1 MAARAVII
9 GGGVVG
15 CVTAIKLKESGY
27 DVTVV
32 DKSFVGEESSAA
44 GAGIIFP
51 LMPWNYESKV
61 YQLCSG
67 ASAFYKNLSEKLIQ
81 GGFGD
86 PEFIESGMICIEP
99 SDKKE
104 IVQWAKKNNFKINEC
119 LFNNRPSFELVNVAQ
134 INPKKLMISLKHYIS
149 DLGVRLI
156 ENCNLKQIQR
166 KSNYINGWPTDNN
179 GLIEGDIFII
189 TAGAWSSNIIN
200 NGKVEIY
207 PVRGQLIKFKK
218 PSIKLDK
225 ILYSENFYLLQRKC
239 GAIVAGST
247 IENVGFDNTT
257 TIQAAYDLK
266 EKTISLVPELKDSK
280 PCEQWAGLRPGIKN
294 NIPLIKMDRF
304 HKNIYINS
312 GHYRYGITMA
322 PKSADE
328 ILKLIQV

>member
-1 MAARAVII
+1 VAVRAVII

-51 LMPWNYESKV
+51 LLPWNYEPRV
-61 YQLCSG
+61 YQLCAG
-67 ASAFYKNLSEKLIQ
+67 ASGFYKNLSEKLIK

-99 SDKKE
+99 PDKKE
-104 IVQWAKKNNFKINEC
+104 IMQWSKKNDFKINKC
-119 LFNNRPSFELVNVAQ
+119 FFNNRTSFELDNVAQ
-134 INPKKLMISLKHYIS
+134 INPKKLMTSLKHYIS
-149 DLGVRLI
+149 GLGIKLI
-156 ENCNLKQIQR
+156 ENCNLKKIQ
-166 KSNYINGWPTDNN
+166 KNSDYLNGWPTENN
-179 GLIEGDIFII
+179 KLIQGDVFII
-189 TAGAWSSNIIN
+189 TAGAWSSHIIN
-200 NGKVEIY
+200 NGKEEIY

-218 PSIKLDK
+218 PSIKLNK

-247 IENVGFDNTT
+247 IENVGFNNTT
-257 TIQAAYDLK
+257 TFQAAYELK
-266 EKTISLVPELKDSK
+266 EKTISLIPELKESK
-280 PCEQWAGLRPGIKN
+280 PFEQWAGLRPGIKN
-294 NIPLIKMDRF
+294 NIPLIKTHNF
-304 HKNIYINS
+304 HKNIFINS

-328 ILKLIQV
+328 ILKLI

>member
-1 MAARAVII
+1 VAVRAVII
-9 GGGVVG
+9 GGGIVG
-15 CVTAIKLKESGY
+15 CITAIKLKENGY
-27 DVTVV
+27 DVTVL
-32 DKSFVGEESSAA
+32 DKSVVGEESSAA
-44 GAGIIFP
+44 GAGILFP

-67 ASAFYKNLSEKLIQ
+67 ASDFYKNLSEKLII

-99 SDKKE
+99 SDKSE
-104 IVQWAKKNNFKINEC
+104 IVQWAIKNNFKINES
-119 LFNNRPSFELVNVAQ
+119 LFNNRPSFELENVSQ
-134 INPKKLMISLKHYIS
+134 LNPKKLMISLKHYMKA
-149 DLGVRLI
+149 LGIKLI
-156 ENCNLKQIQR
+156 ENCNLKKIQR
-166 KSNYINGWPTDNN
+166 KSNYLNGWATIEND
-179 GLIEGDIFII
+179 LIEGDIFII
-189 TAGAWSSNIIN
+189 TAGAWSSQIIN
-200 NGKVEIY
+200 NNADEIY
-207 PVRGQLIKFKK
+207 PVRGQLIKFKNT
-218 PSIKLDK
+218 SINLDK

-266 EKTISLVPELKDSK
+266 EKTISLVPELKELE
-280 PCEQWAGLRPGIKN
+280 PYEQWAGLRPGIKN
-294 NIPLIKMDRF
+294 NIPLIKMDKF

-328 ILKLIQV
+328 ILKLI

>member
-1 MAARAVII
+1 VAVRAVII

-15 CVTAIKLKESGY
+15 CITAIKLKENGY

-32 DKSFVGEESSAA
+32 DKSVVGEESSAA
-44 GAGIIFP
+44 GAGILFP
-51 LMPWNYESKV
+51 LMPWNYASKV

-67 ASAFYKNLSEKLIQ
+67 SSGFYKNLSKKLIN

-86 PEFIESGMICIEP
+86 PEFIESRMICIEP
-99 SDKKE
+99 SDKKG

-119 LFNNRPSFELVNVAQ
+119 LFNNRPSFELENVAQ
-134 INPKKLMISLKHYIS
+134 LNPKKLMISLKHYIKA
-149 DLGVRLI
+149 LGIKLI
-156 ENCNLKQIQR
+156 ENCNLKKIQK
-166 KSNYINGWPTDNN
+166 KSNYLKGWPTKNN
-179 GLIEGDIFII
+179 NLIEGDIFII
-189 TAGAWSSNIIN
+189 TAGAWSSQIIN
-200 NGKVEIY
+200 NEKDEIY

-218 PSIKLDK
+218 SNIKLDK

-266 EKTISLVPELKDSK
+266 EKTINLIPELKELE
-280 PCEQWAGLRPGIKN
+280 PYEQWAGLRPGIKN

-304 HKNIYINS
+304 YKNIYINS

-322 PKSADE
+322 PKSAEE
-328 ILKLIQV
+328 ILKLI

>member
-1 MAARAVII
+1 VAARAVII

-67 ASAFYKNLSEKLIQ
+67 ALGFYKNLSEKLIN
-81 GGFGD
+81 GGYGD

-99 SDKKE
+99 PDKKE
-104 IVQWAKKNNFKINEC
+104 IVQWAKKNNFKINKC
-119 LFNNRPSFELVNVAQ
+119 FFNSRPSFEFANVAQ
-134 INPKKLMISLKHYIS
+134 LNPKKLMISLRHYIEG
-149 DLGVRLI
+149 LGIKLI
-156 ENCNLKQIQR
+156 ENCNLKKIQK
-166 KSNYINGWPTDNN
+166 KSNYLNGWPTDNN
-179 GLIEGDIFII
+179 DLIEGDIFII
-189 TAGAWSSNIIN
+189 TAGAWSSHIIN
-200 NGKVEIY
+200 NDKDEIY

-218 PSIKLDK
+218 PSIILDK
-225 ILYSENFYLLQRKC
+225 ILYSKNFYLLQRKC
-239 GAIVAGST
+239 GSIVAGST

-257 TIQAAYDLK
+257 TFQAAKELK
-266 EKTISLVPELKDSK
+266 EKTINLIPELKEFE
-280 PCEQWAGLRPGIKN
+280 PYEQWAGLRPGVKN
-294 NIPLIKMDRF
+294 NIPLIKRDSI

>member
-1 MAARAVII
+1 MAVRAVII
-9 GGGVVG
+9 GGGIVG
-15 CVTAIKLKESGY
+15 CITAIKLKENGY

-32 DKSFVGEESSAA
+32 DKSVVGEESSAA
-44 GAGIIFP
+44 GAGILFP

-67 ASAFYKNLSEKLIQ
+67 ASGFYKNLSENLII

-99 SDKKE
+99 SDKRG
-104 IVQWAKKNNFKINEC
+104 IMQWAIKNNFKINES
-119 LFNNRPSFELVNVAQ
+119 LFNNRPSFEIENVAQ
-134 INPKKLMISLKHYIS
+134 LNPKKLMVSIRLYIKA
-149 DLGVRLI
+149 LGIKLI
-156 ENCNLKQIQR
+156 ENCNLKKIQN
-166 KSNYINGWPTDNN
+166 KSNYLNGWPTDEND
-179 GLIEGDIFII
+179 LIEGDIFII
-189 TAGAWSSNIIN
+189 TAGAWSSQIIN
-200 NGKVEIY
+200 NNVDEIY

-218 PSIKLDK
+218 TSINLDK
-225 ILYSENFYLLQRKC
+225 ILFSKNFYLLQRKC

-266 EKTISLVPELKDSK
+266 EKTISLVPELKELE
-280 PCEQWAGLRPGIKN
+280 PYEQWAGLRPGIKN
-294 NIPLIKMDRF
+294 NIPLIKMDKL

-328 ILKLIQV
+328 ILKLI

>member
-1 MAARAVII
+1 MAVRAVII

-15 CVTAIKLKESGY
+15 CITAIKLKENGY

-32 DKSFVGEESSAA
+32 DKSVVGEESSAA
-44 GAGIIFP
+44 GAGILFP

-67 ASAFYKNLSEKLIQ
+67 ASVFYKNLSKKLII

-99 SDKKE
+99 SDKGGIE
-104 IVQWAKKNNFKINEC
+104 QWAIKNNFKINES
-119 LFNNRPSFELVNVAQ
+119 LFNNRPSFELENVAQ
-134 INPKKLMISLKHYIS
+134 LNPKKLMISLKCYIKA
-149 DLGVRLI
+149 LGIKLI
-156 ENCNLKQIQR
+156 ENCNLKKIQK
-166 KSNYINGWPTDNN
+166 KSNYLNGWPTDEND
-179 GLIEGDIFII
+179 LIEGDIFII
-189 TAGAWSSNIIN
+189 TAGAWSSQIIN
-200 NGKVEIY
+200 NNANEIY

-218 PSIKLDK
+218 TSIKLDK
-225 ILYSENFYLLQRKC
+225 ILFSENFYLLQRKC
-239 GAIVAGST
+239 GAIIAGST

-257 TIQAAYDLK
+257 TIQAAYELK
-266 EKTISLVPELKDSK
+266 EKTISLVPELKELE
-280 PCEQWAGLRPGIKN
+280 PYEQWAGLRPGIKN
-294 NIPLIKMDRF
+294 NIPLIKMDKF

-328 ILKLIQV
+328 ILKLI

>member
-1 MAARAVII
+1 VSARAVII

-15 CVTAIKLKESGY
+15 CITAIKLKESGY

-51 LMPWNYESKV
+51 LLPWNYEPRV

-67 ASAFYKNLSEKLIQ
+67 ASGFYKNLSEKLIK

-104 IVQWAKKNNFKINEC
+104 IVQWAKKNNFKIKEC
-119 LFNNRPSFELVNVAQ
+119 FYNNSPSCELVNVAQ
-134 INPKKLMISLKHYIS
+134 INPKKLMISLKNYIS
-149 DLGVRLI
+149 ELGIKLI
-156 ENCNLKQIQR
+156 EKCNLQKIQ
-166 KSNYINGWPTDNN
+166 KNFNYSNGWPTDNN
-179 GLIEGDIFII
+179 DLIEGDIFIV

-200 NGKVEIY
+200 NGKKEIY

-218 PSIKLDK
+218 SSIKLDK

-257 TIQAAYDLK
+257 TIQAAFELK
-266 EKTISLVPELKDSK
+266 EKTISLIPELKESK
-280 PCEQWAGLRPGIKN
+280 PFEQWAGLRPGIKN
-294 NIPLIKMDRF
+294 NIPLIKMDKF
-304 HKNIYINS
+304 HKNIFINS

-328 ILKLIQV
+328 ILKLI

>member
-1 MAARAVII
+1 MAVRAVII

-15 CVTAIKLKESGY
+15 CITAIKLKENGY

-32 DKSFVGEESSAA
+32 DKSLVGEESSAA
-44 GAGIIFP
+44 GAGILFP
-51 LMPWNYESKV
+51 LMPWNYDSKV

-67 ASAFYKNLSEKLIQ
+67 ASGFYKNLSEKLII

-99 SDKKE
+99 SHKRG
-104 IVQWAKKNNFKINEC
+104 IVQWAIKNNFKINES
-119 LFNNRPSFELVNVAQ
+119 LFNNRPSFELENVAQ
-134 INPKKLMISLKHYIS
+134 LNPKKLMISLKHYIKE
-149 DLGVRLI
+149 LGIKLI
-156 ENCNLKQIQR
+156 ENCNLSKIQK
-166 KSNYINGWPTDNN
+166 KSNYLKGWPTKNN
-179 GLIEGDIFII
+179 NLIEGDIFII
-189 TAGAWSSNIIN
+189 TAGAWSSQIIN
-200 NGKVEIY
+200 NEQNEIY

-218 PSIKLDK
+218 SNIKLDK
-225 ILYSENFYLLQRKC
+225 ILYSENFYLLQRNC

-266 EKTISLVPELKDSK
+266 EKTISLIPELKELE
-280 PCEQWAGLRPGIKN
+280 PYEQWAGLRPGIKN

-304 HKNIYINS
+304 YKNIYINS

-322 PKSADE
+322 PKSAEE
-328 ILKLIQV
+328 ILKLI

>member
-1 MAARAVII
+1 MAVRAVII
-9 GGGVVG
+9 GGGIVG
-15 CVTAIKLKESGY
+15 CITAIKLKENGY

-32 DKSFVGEESSAA
+32 DKSVVGEESSAA
-44 GAGIIFP
+44 GAGILFP

-67 ASAFYKNLSEKLIQ
+67 ASGFYKNLSENLII

-99 SDKKE
+99 SDKRG
-104 IVQWAKKNNFKINEC
+104 IMQWAIKNNFKINES
-119 LFNNRPSFELVNVAQ
+119 LFNNRPSFEIENVAQ
-134 INPKKLMISLKHYIS
+134 LNPKKLMVSIRLYIKA
-149 DLGVRLI
+149 LGIKLI
-156 ENCNLKQIQR
+156 ENCNLKKIQN
-166 KSNYINGWPTDNN
+166 KSNYLNGWPTDEND
-179 GLIEGDIFII
+179 LIEGDIFII
-189 TAGAWSSNIIN
+189 TAGAWSSQIIN
-200 NGKVEIY
+200 NNVDEIY

-218 PSIKLDK
+218 TSINLDK
-225 ILYSENFYLLQRKC
+225 ILFSKNFYLLQRKC

-266 EKTISLVPELKDSK
+266 EKTISLVPELKELE
-280 PCEQWAGLRPGIKN
+280 PIEQWAGLRPGIKN
-294 NIPLIKMDRF
+294 NIPLIKMDKF

-328 ILKLIQV
+328 ILKLI

>member
-1 MAARAVII
+1 VAVRAVII
-9 GGGVVG
+9 GGGIVG
-15 CVTAIKLKESGY
+15 CITAIKLKENGY

-32 DKSFVGEESSAA
+32 DKSVVGEESSAA
-44 GAGIIFP
+44 GAGILFP

-67 ASAFYKNLSEKLIQ
+67 ASGFYKNLSENLII

-99 SDKKE
+99 SDKRG
-104 IVQWAKKNNFKINEC
+104 IMQWAIKNNFKINES
-119 LFNNRPSFELVNVAQ
+119 LFNNRPSFEIENVAQ
-134 INPKKLMISLKHYIS
+134 LNPKKLMVSIRLYIKA
-149 DLGVRLI
+149 LGIKLI
-156 ENCNLKQIQR
+156 ENCNLKKIQN
-166 KSNYINGWPTDNN
+166 KSNYLNGWPTDEND
-179 GLIEGDIFII
+179 LIEGDIFII
-189 TAGAWSSNIIN
+189 TAGAWSSQIIN
-200 NGKVEIY
+200 NNVDEIY

-218 PSIKLDK
+218 TSINLDK
-225 ILYSENFYLLQRKC
+225 ILFSKNFYLLQRKC

-266 EKTISLVPELKDSK
+266 EKTISLVPELKELE
-280 PCEQWAGLRPGIKN
+280 PIEQWAGLRPGIKN
-294 NIPLIKMDRF
+294 NIPLIKMDKF

-328 ILKLIQV
+328 ILKLI

>member
-1 MAARAVII
+1 VAVRAVII

-32 DKSFVGEESSAA
+32 DKSVVGEESSAA

-51 LMPWNYESKV
+51 LMPWNYEARV

-67 ASAFYKNLSEKLIQ
+67 ALEFYKDLSKKLIK

-104 IVQWAKKNNFKINEC
+104 IMQWAKKNNFKINKC
-119 LFNNRPSFELVNVAQ
+119 FFNNRPSFELANVAQ
-134 INPKKLMISLKHYIS
+134 LNPKKLMISLKHYIEG
-149 DLGVRLI
+149 LGIKLI
-156 ENCNLKQIQR
+156 ENCNLKKIQK
-166 KSNYINGWPTDNN
+166 KSNYLNGWPTDNN
-179 GLIEGDIFII
+179 DLIEGDIFII
-189 TAGAWSSNIIN
+189 TAGAWSSHIIN
-200 NGKVEIY
+200 NDIEEIY

-218 PSIKLDK
+218 TSTMLDK
-225 ILYSENFYLLQRKC
+225 ILYSKNFYLLQRKC
-239 GAIVAGST
+239 GSIVAGST
-247 IENVGFDNTT
+247 IENVGFNNTT
-257 TIQAAYDLK
+257 TFQAAKELK
-266 EKTISLVPELKDSK
+266 EKTINLIPELKEIE
-280 PCEQWAGLRPGIKN
+280 PYEQWAGLRPGVKN
-294 NIPLIKMDRF
+294 NIPLIQKDSIY
-304 HKNIYINS
+304 KNIYINS
-312 GHYRYGITMA
+312 GHFRYGITMA